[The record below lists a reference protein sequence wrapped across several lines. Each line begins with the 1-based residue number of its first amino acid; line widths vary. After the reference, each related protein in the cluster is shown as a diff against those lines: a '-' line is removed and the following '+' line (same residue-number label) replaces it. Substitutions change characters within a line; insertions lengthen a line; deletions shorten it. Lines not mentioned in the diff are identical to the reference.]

1 MRLRYRHHILNLHRF
16 TLIINPVKCS
26 PGSPDM
32 QTIEDESIFQAEFFF
47 IPALPGIGILTER
60 NEFRP
65 DNPSALFI
73 KIIDL
78 FCQTLFDGKIK
89 DQSLISERE
98 TNVPSSSIF
107 FISLARRNFFLSSII
122 SERRSVYVCPAV
134 RISAKSSRTGSV
146 TGIRFT
152 TDMIPL

>member
-1 MRLRYRHHILNLHRF
+1 
-16 TLIINPVKCS
+16 
-26 PGSPDM
+26 M

-47 IPALPGIGILTER
+47 IPAFPELGILTGR
-60 NEFRP
+60 SEFCP
-65 DNPSALFI
+65 DDPSALLV

-107 FISLARRNFFLSSII
+107 FISLARRNFFLSSLI

-134 RISAKSSRTGSV
+134 RISDKSFQTGSV

-152 TDMIPL
+152 PDMIPL

>member
-1 MRLRYRHHILNLHRF
+1 
-16 TLIINPVKCS
+16 
-26 PGSPDM
+26 M

-47 IPALPGIGILTER
+47 IPAFPELGILTGR
-60 NEFRP
+60 SEFCP
-65 DNPSALFI
+65 DDPSALLV

-78 FCQTLFDGKIK
+78 FYQTLFDGKIK
-89 DQSLISERE
+89 GQSLISERE

-134 RISAKSSRTGSV
+134 RISAKSFQTGSV
-146 TGIRFT
+146 SRIRFT
-152 TDMIPL
+152 PDMIPL